1 MRIQLG
7 WLIIGAGAIGAP
19 LAAQTPDSAAAIP
32 GLEVTVTRN
41 PAPLA
46 GLGAAVTVID
56 SASVRRGR
64 IGTGLDETLAFVP
77 GVVAENRWN
86 YSVDERVAIRGFGA
100 RSNFGL
106 RGVTVLIDGVPQ
118 TLPDGQ
124 TQLNNL
130 DLAIVSRVEVMRSGA
145 SALYGNAGGGVIAFT
160 TTAAP
165 TLPWVVS
172 AGAEGGPFGTSKEEL
187 TAGGR
192 TGPLGATLSLSR
204 FSTDGSRQQS
214 AADQRRLNFGLD
226 WAASSNTAL
235 TVRVSSADDP
245 HAENPGALTAAELAI
260 NPDSASAANIRRG
273 ADKAVTQTQVAI
285 GVHHDHSRL
294 HLDATVF
301 GLTRNL
307 DNPLATPPPA
317 PAAANEG
324 TWVGIGR
331 LLGGARASA
340 TVDVG
345 RASITGG
352 VDAQSLRDNRTN
364 RRSVGGVATDTLIL
378 DQTERVSEA
387 AAFVQGS
394 LALTPRL
401 SLRAGI
407 RRDVNHFSVADHFL
421 SDGDASGDRT
431 MQATSG
437 NGGLAFRASPHL
449 TVWSD
454 ISTVFETPTTTE
466 LANQPDGAG
475 GFNPD
480 LNPERSVSEEA
491 GIRGAASVVNYEI
504 AAYHTVTHDAIVP
517 FNEVGGRTYYRNAG
531 STRTN
536 GVEGSIT
543 WRVARALAVIGTWT
557 ITDARFGEYRIV
569 NPTSIDTLDG
579 NRVAGI
585 PRSVGRIGVQGSIG
599 RGFSID
605 VDQGFTSSIYGDD
618 DNTIPVAGW
627 GAGVTGA
634 RLSWHGPVGGVQVAP
649 FVAALNLFDRRYV
662 GSVTTDGAGGRV
674 FEPAAGRTV
683 YFGMSVTAAARRR

>member
-1 MRIQLG
+1 MQTRLG
-7 WLIIGAGAIGAP
+7 WLIFGVAAIGTP
-19 LAAQTPDSAAAIP
+19 LAAQTPDSAAAMP
-32 GLEVTVTRN
+32 ALEVTVTRT
-41 PAPLA
+41 PAPLSS
-46 GLGAAVTVID
+46 LGAAVTVID

-130 DLAIVSRVEVMRSGA
+130 DLAIVSRVEVLRSGA

-160 TTAAP
+160 TTGAP
-165 TLPWVVS
+165 GVPWVIS
-172 AGAEGGPFGTSKEEL
+172 AGAEGGPFGTSKGEL

-192 TGPLGATLSLSR
+192 TGNVGATLSLSR

-214 AADQRRLNFGLD
+214 AAEQRRLNFGLD
-226 WAASSNTAL
+226 WAASASTVL
-235 TVRVSSADDP
+235 TVRVSAADDP
-245 HAENPGALTAAELAI
+245 RAQNPGALTAAELAV

-285 GVHHDHSRL
+285 GLHHDRAHL

-340 TVDVG
+340 TVDLG
-345 RASITGG
+345 RVSMTGG
-352 VDAQSLRDNRTN
+352 VDAQGLRDNRTN
-364 RRSVGGVATDTLIL
+364 RRSVAGIATDTLIL
-378 DQTERVSEA
+378 DQTERVAET
-387 AAFVQGS
+387 AAFAQGS
-394 LALTPRL
+394 LALTSRL

-407 RRDVNHFSVADHFL
+407 RDDFNHFSVADHFL
-421 SDGDASGDRT
+421 SDGNASGDRT
-431 MQATSG
+431 MQAASG
-437 NGGLAFRASPHL
+437 NGGVAFRASQRF
-449 TVWSD
+449 TAWTD

-466 LANQPDGAG
+466 LANQPNGAG

-491 GIRGAASVVNYEI
+491 GMRGVASMVSYEL
-504 AAYHTVTHDAIVP
+504 AAYHTITHDAIVP
-517 FNEVGGRTYYRNAG
+517 FNEVGGRTYYQNAG

-536 GVEGSIT
+536 GIEASIT
-543 WRVARALAVIGTWT
+543 WRVARALAILGTWT

-585 PRSVGRIGVQGSIG
+585 PQSVGRIGVRGSIG
-599 RGFSID
+599 HGFSID
-605 VDQGFTSSIYGDD
+605 VDQGFTSSIFGDD

-634 RLSWHGPVGGVQVAP
+634 RVSWHGPVAGLQATP

-662 GSVTTDGAGGRV
+662 GSVTTDGAGDG
-674 FEPAAGRTV
+674 
-683 YFGMSVTAAARRR
+683 SSNRRRDERSTSECR